1 MIPGTLTVAL
11 AAFLFLTSALADVGP
26 YFDSELYEQGRM
38 GPWPIETYR
47 STSTVGAAVNFLQ
60 YGPQCKDD
68 QYYFISPRGYSVHKP
83 GPMILDQKGRL
94 VWTKPYGHTYN
105 LNVYN
110 YKGQDYLTFWVG
122 DDGKVGHGEGTYY
135 MLDSSYKEAFTL
147 SGANGLAADLHEFHI
162 TLDETAVY
170 TIYDVRPADLR
181 VAGGPENGWIWDGT
195 FQEVDIETNEL
206 LFEWRASEH
215 FDFADVYRGRE
226 GTGDNEE
233 RPWDFFHINS
243 IDKDA
248 KGNFLVS
255 ARYCNCLIY
264 IDGRTGETIWTLGGK
279 RSSFTDLSD
288 GAATNFTWQHHA
300 RFRDNGTAITLLDNS
315 SRGKGAPQYP
325 SRGLYLNIDVENM
338 TVQVRHEYWNAYPIK
353 SQSQGSMQILDSG
366 NVLVGYGFS
375 AAWTEFSMDG
385 EVLCHAHFA
394 PQRDFSKG
402 KVVSYRTFKHPWVG
416 TPKTLPDF
424 EVYAYR
430 AAASWNGATEVAHWV
445 LEGTNDRNLETA
457 EPIFLSAVPKD
468 GFETVISIPNDA
480 ECKYLRVRAVSAKG
494 ETLAASKLARWDPT
508 SNEAVVVSGDS
519 DEFFFADKTELQT
532 FILYVVIALFS
543 MAAIGAFV
551 WFGVKKGHLASFVS
565 WGLSHGRWYDR
576 ERGTFQPLDRFGG
589 SEDLSDAEVEDSVEF
604 SALLGDQLLNSR
616 PDVERAGS
624 MDVVRR

>member
-1 MIPGTLTVAL
+1 MILGTLTVAL
-11 AAFLFLTSALADVGP
+11 AAFLFLASALADVGP
-26 YFDSELYEQGRM
+26 YFDSERYEQGGM

-47 STSTVGAAVNFLQ
+47 STSTVGAVVNFLQ

-105 LNVYN
+105 FNVYN

-122 DDGKVGHGEGTYY
+122 DDSRVGHGEGTYY
-135 MLDSSYKEAFTL
+135 MLDSSYQEAFTL
-147 SGANGLAADLHEFHI
+147 SGAKGLAADLHEFHI

-170 TIYDVRPADLR
+170 TIYDIRPADIR

-195 FQEVDIETNEL
+195 FQEVNIETKEL

-215 FDFADVYRGRE
+215 FDIADVYRGPE
-226 GTGDNEE
+226 GSGDDEK
-233 RPWDFFHINS
+233 RPWDYFHINS

-248 KGNFLVS
+248 KGNFS
-255 ARYCNCLIY
+255 C
-264 IDGRTGETIWTLGGK
+264 ETIWTLGGK
-279 RSSFTDLSD
+279 RSNFTDLSG

-315 SRGKGAPQYP
+315 SRGRGAPQYP
-325 SRGLYLNIDVENM
+325 SRGLYLDIDETNM
-338 TVQVRHEYWNAYPIK
+338 TVQVRHEYWNASPIK
-353 SQSQGSMQILDSG
+353 SQSQGSIQILDSG

-394 PQRDFSKG
+394 PERDFSRG
-402 KVVSYRTFKHPWVG
+402 KVISYRTFKHSWIG
-416 TPKTLPDF
+416 TPNTLPDF

-430 AAASWNGATEVAHWV
+430 AAASWNGATEVTHWV
-445 LEGTNDRNLETA
+445 LEGTNEKISETA
-457 EPIFLSAVPKD
+457 QPTFLSAVPKD
-468 GFETVISIPNDA
+468 GFETVIPIPNDA
-480 ECKYLRVRAVSAKG
+480 KFKYLRVRAVNAEG

-519 DEFFFADKTELQT
+519 DESFFVDSETVYA
-532 FILYVVIALFS
+532 ILIFLTIALFS
-543 MAAIGAFV
+543 TAAIGAFL
-551 WFGVKKGHLASFVS
+551 WFGVKKGYLVS
-565 WGLSHGRWYDR
+565 WVRSHRWNDK
-576 ERGTFQPLDRFGG
+576 ERGTFQPLNRSGG
-589 SEDLSDAEVEDSVEF
+589 SVNLSDAEVEDSVEF
-604 SALLGDQLLNSR
+604 SALLGDRVLGSG

>member
-11 AAFLFLTSALADVGP
+11 AAFLFLASALADVGP
-26 YFDSELYEQGRM
+26 YFDSELYEQGRL
-38 GPWPIETYR
+38 GSWPIETYR

-60 YGPQCKDD
+60 YGPQCRDD
-68 QYYFISPRGYSVHKP
+68 KYYFISPRGYSVHKP
-83 GPMILDQKGRL
+83 GPMILDHKGRL
-94 VWTKPYGHTYN
+94 IWTKPYGNTYN
-105 LNVYN
+105 FNVYN

-135 MLDSSYKEAFTL
+135 MLDSSYQEAFTL

-170 TIYDVRPADLR
+170 TIYDIRPADIR
-181 VAGGPENGWIWDGT
+181 VAGGPEKGWIWDGT
-195 FQEVDIETNEL
+195 FQEVNIETNEL

-215 FDFADVYRGRE
+215 FDIADVYRGRE
-226 GTGDNEE
+226 GSGEDKE
-233 RPWDFFHINS
+233 RPWDYFHINS

-264 IDGRTGETIWTLGGK
+264 IDGHTGETIWTLGGK
-279 RSSFTDLSD
+279 RSNFTDLSG

-315 SRGKGAPQYP
+315 SRGRGAPQYP
-325 SRGLYLNIDVENM
+325 SRGLYLDIDETNM
-338 TVQVRHEYWNAYPIK
+338 TVQVRHEYWNEYPIK
-353 SQSQGSMQILDSG
+353 SQSQGSIQILDSG

-394 PQRDFSKG
+394 PGRDFHTG

-416 TPKTLPDF
+416 KPNTLPDF

-430 AAASWNGATEVAHWV
+430 AAASWNGATEVSHWV
-445 LEGTNDRNLETA
+445 LEGTNEKISETA
-457 EPIFLSAVPKD
+457 QPTFLSAVPKD
-468 GFETVISIPNDA
+468 GFETVIPIPNDTKY
-480 ECKYLRVRAVSAKG
+480 KYLRVRAVSAKG

-519 DEFFFADKTELQT
+519 DDPFFGDRDKIYAT
-532 FILYVVIALFS
+532 FIFLTIALFS
-543 MAAIGAFV
+543 TAAIGAFL
-551 WFGVKKGHLASFVS
+551 WFGVKKGYLMS
-565 WGLSHGRWYDR
+565 WLRSRRRDDKDK
-576 ERGTFQPLDRFGG
+576 ERGTFQPLKRFGG
-589 SEDLSDAEVEDSVEF
+589 DEDLSDVEVEDSVEF
-604 SALLGDQLLNSR
+604 SALLGDQLLGSG

-624 MDVVRR
+624 MDIVRR